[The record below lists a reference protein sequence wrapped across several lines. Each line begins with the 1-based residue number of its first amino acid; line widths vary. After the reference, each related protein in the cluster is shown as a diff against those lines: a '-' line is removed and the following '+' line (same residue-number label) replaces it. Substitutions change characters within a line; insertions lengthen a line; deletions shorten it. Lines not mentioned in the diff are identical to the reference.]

1 DLPAVLQTIQNAFRS
16 ATSET
21 NPPLRSTERGRRAAE
36 GGSPGG
42 EVVIAWLWARTV
54 KCPNPACGAQ
64 MPLVSSFWLSKQ
76 KGRKAWVEPQV
87 DRAARTVRFEVRT
100 GDGYPPDPPKQGRGA
115 HFKCLVCGEIAP
127 DEHIKDEG
135 MARRMG
141 AQLMAIV
148 TEGRNGRNY
157 YAPTPEH
164 VAIAESAQPEWTP
177 AGELADEPRAIWC
190 KLYGLIEFKD
200 LFTPRQLT
208 ALTTFSDL
216 VAEAREQVYA
226 DALAAG
232 LPADDTPLRDGG
244 SGARAYA

>member
-1 DLPAVLQTIQNAFRS
+1 
-16 ATSET
+16 
-21 NPPLRSTERGRRAAE
+21 
-36 GGSPGG
+36 
-42 EVVIAWLWARTV
+42 
-54 KCPNPACGAQ
+54 
-64 MPLVSSFWLSKQ
+64 
-76 KGRKAWVEPQV
+76 V

-164 VAIAESAQPEWTP
+164 EEIARQAQPEWTP

-226 DALAAG
+226 DAL
-232 LPADDTPLRDGG
+232 D
-244 SGARAYA
+244 ARSEEHTSELQSREN